1 MKAESRL
8 GESLSCQ
15 GIIRIILV
23 LAMWERETEPK
34 RHVWASKQ
42 AKEQQNVLLQFFED
56 IIWSVEEET
65 KRKTPHG
72 SWTIV
77 CKSHPPIHKSQQKK
91 PNKQNRHIL
100 FPPPK
105 STLLVN
111 HPHIYFFQ
119 SVQHEQSSISWEW
132 NPKFITKECI
142 FQFRLK
148 ISVEETSKKSTVGHT
163 WNAFQYLKCLQWH
176 QQKALSQTDRIPS
189 PLSISHT

>member
-8 GESLSCQ
+8 GESVSCQ

-42 AKEQQNVLLQFFED
+42 AKEQQNVFLQFFED

-77 CKSHPPIHKSQQKK
+77 CKSHPPIHKSQQKQT
-91 PNKQNRHIL
+91 NKQNRYIL

-111 HPHIYFFQ
+111 HPHIYFLQ

-132 NPKFITKECI
+132 NPKFITKNLFFNSGLRFLWRKEARRAQWATPEMHFSIWNVCNGTNKKPCHR
-142 FQFRLK
+142 QTESHHHSP
-148 ISVEETSKKSTVGHT
+148 SVTH
-163 WNAFQYLKCLQWH
+163 
-176 QQKALSQTDRIPS
+176 
-189 PLSISHT
+189 